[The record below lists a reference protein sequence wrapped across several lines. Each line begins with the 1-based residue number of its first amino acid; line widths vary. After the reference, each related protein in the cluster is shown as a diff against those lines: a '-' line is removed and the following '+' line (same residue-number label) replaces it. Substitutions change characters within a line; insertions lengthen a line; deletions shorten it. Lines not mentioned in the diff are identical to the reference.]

1 MNHSCVSQRTIH
13 RFLEIDM
20 SVITVENLGLF
31 NSWEF
36 VLSNVSMKAIQLKLV
51 PPPFWDE
58 SGSQLVTGVGE
69 DDVI

>member
-1 MNHSCVSQRTIH
+1 M
-13 RFLEIDM
+13 
-20 SVITVENLGLF
+20 ENLGLF
-31 NSWEF
+31 SRWEF